1 MEKLA
6 FMVLAVAAA
15 RSLAAKHVFT
25 SNRLSW
31 TDAQEFCRNN
41 HTDLSPLTNNV
52 EKSVFRRSVGGDQSG
67 WKLQGFFCLNL
78 IVVQEEKTWEEALE
92 HCRENHGDLTSLLSE
107 TENRLAQREIQNST
121 ITQRVWVGLRFL
133 GDTWKWVNGDPL
145 EFQAWNQTGDPDQQS
160 PVRKRCGAL
169 TKQGEWENRDCQEKL
184 NFICI

>member
-1 MEKLA
+1 SFFSRLSAWGCLQRLQQDGEARLHG
-6 FMVLAVAAA
+6 A
-15 RSLAAKHVFT
+15 RSRSCTQFGCKARFHLQH
-25 SNRLSW
+25 NRL
-31 TDAQEFCRNN
+31 
-41 HTDLSPLTNNV
+41 LV
-52 EKSVFRRSVGGDQSG
+52 EQKQ
-67 WKLQGFFCLNL
+67 KLQGFFCLNL

-145 EFQAWNQTGDPDQQS
+145 EFQAWNQTGDPEQQS
-160 PVRKRCGAL
+160 PVWRRCGAL

-184 NFICI
+184 NFICFAELFIPNKTSQKI